1 MSNTKTAKHANTTS
15 IFHTWC
21 DFMLVDGIAHIAGL
35 SWWGPSWIQT
45 IWRCSKGLHFKI
57 HTWNNEDLVS
67 PISYVSSSFFMP
79 NKWFFFVTPVD
90 YGHVAWWG
98 MAKNLSMTHDHV
110 SHPKPHVWYIFL
122 RAMPK
127 ADIFSMIQFLTWCRK
142 HANRFSDVSAFSD
155 FIL

>member
-1 MSNTKTAKHANTTS
+1 
-15 IFHTWC
+15 
-21 DFMLVDGIAHIAGL
+21 MLVDGIAHIAGL
-35 SWWGPSWIQT
+35 SWRGPSWIQT

-98 MAKNLSMTHDHV
+98 MEKTSEWLMTMFRIR
-110 SHPKPHVWYIFL
+110 SLMF
-122 RAMPK
+122 
-127 ADIFSMIQFLTWCRK
+127 DIFFWELCQRRIFFQWSNFWHYISKTTRQQIFGCVGVFW
-142 HANRFSDVSAFSD
+142 FYFISAYFCLQRRHLPS
-155 FIL
+155 